1 MTSPLQ
7 VDIDVLT
14 KTVTAL
20 RNSQQVLE
28 DALKA
33 MADVGAASI
42 GTQTLD
48 DAADSFQRRAWVGLK
63 GVDDLGRMG
72 ECCTPGRSAHTTRAW

>member
-14 KTVTAL
+14 KFVTGL
-20 RNSQQVLE
+20 RNSQQILE

-48 DAADSFQRRAWVGLK
+48 DADRGNGTVPRQHRDRRGGAFDS
-63 GVDDLGRMG
+63 
-72 ECCTPGRSAHTTRAW
+72 